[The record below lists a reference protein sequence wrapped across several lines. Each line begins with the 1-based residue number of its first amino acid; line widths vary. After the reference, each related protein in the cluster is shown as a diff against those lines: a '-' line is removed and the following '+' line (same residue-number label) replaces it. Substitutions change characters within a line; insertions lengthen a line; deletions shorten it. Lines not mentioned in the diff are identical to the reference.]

1 MRRHCM
7 NADPLR
13 EISEEDVRR
22 YEEDGVV
29 LLKGMFDEAWRK
41 HLSEQIEV
49 DIANPG
55 PLHAELEGGGQP
67 GRFFFDTFMWT
78 YNAAFKQF
86 VFESPA
92 VRIAARMMRANKVNI
107 FYDQLLIKEPGTVKR
122 TPWHH
127 DMPYW
132 PLVGWQVC
140 TIWLALDPVAKES
153 GAVEYVRASHKW
165 GIQFNPTAFAG
176 DDRYEQGMPQMPDL
190 EAMRHSLQLIQY
202 ELEPGD
208 CTVHH
213 ALLVHAAPGNTLATR
228 RRRAVV
234 TRWTGDDVRYAP
246 KPKIQ
251 PLIRQPTI
259 AAGAPLDSDLW
270 PVVWSSPRHPS
281 P

>member
-1 MRRHCM
+1 
-7 NADPLR
+7 
-13 EISEEDVRR
+13 VRR
-22 YEEDGVV
+22 YDEDGVV
-29 LLKGMFDEAWRK
+29 LLKGMFDEAWLK

-55 PLHAELEGGGQP
+55 PLHTELEDDGQT

-78 YNAAFKQF
+78 YNPAFKQF

-92 VRIAARMMRANKVNI
+92 ARIAAHMMHANKVNI
-107 FYDQLLIKEPGTVKR
+107 FFDQLLIKEPGTVKH

-140 TIWLALDPVAKES
+140 TIWLALDPVTKES
-153 GAVEYVRASHKW
+153 GAVEYVRGSHKW
-165 GIQFNPTAFAG
+165 GVQFNPTAFAG
-176 DDRYEQGMPQMPDL
+176 DDRYEQGMPRILDI

-213 ALLVHAAPGNTLATR
+213 VLLVHAAPGNTLDRLRELYPQGRFEVR
-228 RRRAVV
+228 RFRPNIVVQLRSGEKDLRGASGRGAPQHCGNSTSRNSRRAP
-234 TRWTGDDVRYAP
+234 RYTD
-246 KPKIQ
+246 
-251 PLIRQPTI
+251 RRC
-259 AAGAPLDSDLW
+259 
-270 PVVWSSPRHPS
+270 PRYIG
-281 P
+281 

>member
-1 MRRHCM
+1 M

-55 PLHAELEGGGQP
+55 PLHAELEENGQP

-92 VRIAARMMRANKVNI
+92 ARIAARMMRATKVNI

-132 PLVGWQVC
+132 PLNGWQVC
-140 TIWLALDPVAKES
+140 TIWLALDPVTKES
-153 GAVEYVRASHKW
+153 GAVEYVRGSHKW

-176 DDRYEQGMPQMPDL
+176 DDRYEQGMPQIPDI

-213 ALLVHAAPGNTLATR
+213 ALLVHAAPGNTLATK

-259 AAGAPLDSDLW
+259 PPGAPLDSDLW
-270 PVVWSSPRHPS
+270 PVVWATPRGRSS
-281 P
+281 